1 MQAKGKENFEDG
13 EYEGE
18 YVNGKWEG
26 KGEFR
31 FKDGSNYIGDFKEN
45 YLDGSGVYNWVD
57 GRSYNG

>member
-1 MQAKGKENFEDG
+1 M
-13 EYEGE
+13 
-18 YVNGKWEG
+18 NGKWEG